1 LSLGSGR
8 HSRVSQESPE
18 ILAGKRLERTR
29 LDHGA
34 MTTATMHQTPLGLS
48 ATEERIAELVAAGS
62 SNREIAECLYL
73 SRHTIEAHLTH
84 IFTKLRLRSRVDLA
98 VLMVRRELSAA

>member
-1 LSLGSGR
+1 
-8 HSRVSQESPE
+8 
-18 ILAGKRLERTR
+18 
-29 LDHGA
+29 
-34 MTTATMHQTPLGLS
+34 MTTATLHQTPLGLS

-62 SNREIAECLYL
+62 SNREIAESLYL

-98 VLMVRRELSAA
+98 VLMVRREMSAA

>member
-1 LSLGSGR
+1 
-8 HSRVSQESPE
+8 
-18 ILAGKRLERTR
+18 
-29 LDHGA
+29 
-34 MTTATMHQTPLGLS
+34 MTTATLQQTPLGLS
-48 ATEERIAELVAAGS
+48 ATEERIAELVATGS

-98 VLMVRRELSAA
+98 VLMVRREMSAVSHGLSL

>member
-1 LSLGSGR
+1 
-8 HSRVSQESPE
+8 
-18 ILAGKRLERTR
+18 
-29 LDHGA
+29 
-34 MTTATMHQTPLGLS
+34 MMTATLHQTPLGLS

-73 SRHTIEAHLTH
+73 SHHTIEAHLTH

-98 VLMVRRELSAA
+98 VLMVRREMSAV